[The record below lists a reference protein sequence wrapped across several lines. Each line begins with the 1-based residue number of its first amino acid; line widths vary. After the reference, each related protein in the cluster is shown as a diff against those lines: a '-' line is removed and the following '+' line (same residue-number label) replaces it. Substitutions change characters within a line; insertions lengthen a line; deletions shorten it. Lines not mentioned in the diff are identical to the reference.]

1 MAMSGVKMDDACK
14 VKYDEVQKKHLHRFV
29 TFHIKDNK
37 EIQVDQVGPRSAT
50 FNDFLDAIK
59 QKDESGAED
68 CRYAILD
75 YEFTLEAQ
83 GTEASA
89 RDAILLFMYCP
100 ENARIKK
107 KMIYSSSYDTVK
119 RAFNGI
125 KKALNVND
133 ESDLNEEFVKDK
145 ATEGLRI

>member
-1 MAMSGVKMDDACK
+1 MLQSNE
-14 VKYDEVQKKHLHRFV
+14 KYVFLGLIQFFSYNSFL
-29 TFHIKDNK
+29 TFHIKDDK
-37 EIQVDQVGPRSAT
+37 EIVVDKVGERSAS
-50 FNDFLDAIK
+50 FSDFVEAVK
-59 QKDESGAED
+59 QKDAAGAED

-83 GTEASA
+83 GTEASQ

-100 ENARIKK
+100 ETARIKK
-107 KMIYSSSYDTVK
+107 KMIYSSSFDTVK

-125 KKALNVND
+125 KKAVNIND
-133 ESDLNEEFVKDK
+133 ESDLNEEFVKEK